1 MQQVASKK
9 NRKSSLAKS
18 TFGKSALII
27 AAGGI
32 LCKIIGAIYR
42 IPLTNA
48 LGSEGI
54 GLYQLVYSVYA
65 LFVVIVTGGI
75 TQAISRLVAEGDAK
89 CVKNAFWFCFVL
101 SLVMTVVLI
110 LLNKTFAYMQGS
122 KILGMCY
129 FIIAPSVFFVGI
141 SSVFKGY
148 FYGKMKMGPPTVCS
162 LIEQT
167 VKLVLGLTLAFAL
180 IERGIDFA
188 LYGALVAV
196 TASEILS
203 FVFVAIAY
211 LVSRSKEKK
220 FQKAELF
227 KAEKAERKIKRT
239 KSFNQSKIT
248 HKTLTA
254 ASGVALT
261 DAGINSQSEAL
272 YASGV
277 ETEKKEESPLGFLK
291 IAFPFALIALLLP
304 LSGFLDS
311 FMIVA
316 LTGSKSLYGVY
327 SGSVTTLI
335 NMPIMVLLSLAVAVV
350 PSVSKERAERDAS
363 GILLKT
369 RLSIKLC
376 LMIGVPAAL
385 IMLIFSGE
393 ILKIIFPVLTVS
405 ELEAGA
411 NLLRIMSV
419 SVVLSSMAQIIG
431 SILGA
436 LDRTRIYVLAM
447 ICGIAVKTALLL
459 ILSPYISILA
469 AGVAYV
475 SLSLVTLAINLVYL
489 TRYLSLDKLDKSV
502 AFILVSSLII
512 ALSCL
517 SFKYIFANI
526 YVALGVA
533 LAFSLLVYPALIAA
547 FDVLNKE
554 ETQSLPMSGFLLKFK
569 RKIRFWDKEV

>member
-9 NRKSSLAKS
+9 KSHKSS
-18 TFGKSALII
+18 FGKSALII

-32 LCKIIGAIYR
+32 LCKIIGAVYR

-75 TQAISRLVAEGDAK
+75 TQAISRLVAEGDTK
-89 CVKNAFWFCFVL
+89 CVKNAFWFCFAL
-101 SLVMTVVLI
+101 SLLMTVVLV

-122 KILGMCY
+122 KLLGMCY

-180 IERGIDFA
+180 IERGIDYA
-188 LYGALVAV
+188 LYGALLAV

-203 FVFVAIAY
+203 FVYVAIAY
-211 LVSRSKEKK
+211 LVTKGKEKK
-220 FQKAELF
+220 DF
-227 KAEKAERKIKRT
+227 KANSIKEGNSCRKDKIKRSDSQN
-239 KSFNQSKIT
+239 KQAKRAVS
-248 HKTLTA
+248 A
-254 ASGVALT
+254 AVSSGVALT
-261 DAGINSQSEAL
+261 DAGLNSQSEAV

-277 ETEKKEESPLGFLK
+277 ETDDKTANPLGFLK

-304 LSGFLDS
+304 LSGFSDS

-335 NMPIMVLLSLAVAVV
+335 NMPIMILLSLAVAVV
-350 PSVSKERAERDAS
+350 PSVSKEKAQRDVN

-376 LMIGVPAAL
+376 LLIGVPAAL
-385 IMLIFSGE
+385 LMLIFSQE

-411 NLLRIMSV
+411 NLLRIMSL
-419 SVVLSSMAQIIG
+419 SVVLSSMAQIAG

-436 LDRTRIYVLAM
+436 LDKTRVYVLAM

-459 ILSPYISILA
+459 ILSRYISILA
-469 AGVAYV
+469 AGVASV
-475 SLSLVTLAINLVYL
+475 SLSLVTIVINLIYL
-489 TRYLSLDKLDKSV
+489 TRYLSLDKLDKSI
-502 AFILVSSLII
+502 AYILVSSLII

-526 YVALGVA
+526 YVAFGVA
-533 LAFSLLVYPALIAA
+533 LAFSLLLYPALIAA
-547 FDVLNKE
+547 FDVLSKE

>member
-9 NRKSSLAKS
+9 KSHKSS
-18 TFGKSALII
+18 FGKSALII

-75 TQAISRLVAEGDAK
+75 TQAISRLVAEGDTK
-89 CVKNAFWFCFVL
+89 CVKNAFWFCFAL
-101 SLVMTVVLI
+101 SLLMTVVLV

-122 KILGMCY
+122 KLLGMCY

-180 IERGIDFA
+180 IERGIDYA
-188 LYGALVAV
+188 LYGALLAV

-203 FVFVAIAY
+203 FVYVAIAY
-211 LVSRSKEKK
+211 LVTKGKEKK
-220 FQKAELF
+220 DF
-227 KAEKAERKIKRT
+227 KANSIKEGNSCRKDKIKRADSQN
-239 KSFNQSKIT
+239 KQAKRAVSS
-248 HKTLTA
+248 A
-254 ASGVALT
+254 VSSGVAVT
-261 DAGINSQSEAL
+261 DAGLNSQSEAV

-277 ETEKKEESPLGFLK
+277 ETDDKTANPLGFLK

-304 LSGFLDS
+304 LSGFSDS

-335 NMPIMVLLSLAVAVV
+335 NMPIMILLSLAVAVV
-350 PSVSKERAERDAS
+350 PSVSKERAQRDVN

-376 LMIGVPAAL
+376 LLIGVPAAL
-385 IMLIFSGE
+385 LMLIFSQE

-411 NLLRIMSV
+411 NLLRIMSL
-419 SVVLSSMAQIIG
+419 SVVLSSMAQIAG

-436 LDRTRIYVLAM
+436 LDKTRVYVLAM

-459 ILSPYISILA
+459 ILSRYISILA
-469 AGVAYV
+469 AGVASV
-475 SLSLVTLAINLVYL
+475 SLSLVTLVINLIYL
-489 TRYLSLDKLDKSV
+489 TRYLSLDKLDKSI
-502 AFILVSSLII
+502 AYILVSSLII

-517 SFKYIFANI
+517 SFKFIFANI
-526 YVALGVA
+526 YVAFGVA
-533 LAFSLLVYPALIAA
+533 LAFSLLLYPALIAA
-547 FDVLNKE
+547 FDVLSKE
-554 ETQSLPMSGFLLKFK
+554 ETQSLPMSGFLLKYK

>member
-101 SLVMTVVLI
+101 SLVMSGVLI

-167 VKLVLGLTLAFAL
+167 VKLVLGLTLAFGL
-180 IERGIDFA
+180 IGRGIDFA

-211 LVSRSKEKK
+211 LVAKRK
-220 FQKAELF
+220 
-227 KAEKAERKIKRT
+227 ERKAKKAALNKQNT
-239 KSFNQSKIT
+239 TLKSESENSARPGGESA
-248 HKTLTA
+248 L
-254 ASGVALT
+254 GVVAVE
-261 DAGINSQSEAL
+261 AGINSQSEAL

-335 NMPIMVLLSLAVAVV
+335 NMPVMVLLSLAVAVV
-350 PSVSKERAERDAS
+350 PSVSKERAKKDAS

-385 IMLIFSGE
+385 IMLIFSGV
-393 ILKIIFPVLTVS
+393 ILKIIFPVLTAS

-436 LDRTRIYVLAM
+436 LDKTRIYVLAM

-526 YVALGVA
+526 YVAFGVA

>member
-9 NRKSSLAKS
+9 KLHKSS
-18 TFGKSALII
+18 FGKSALII

-75 TQAISRLVAEGDAK
+75 TQAISRLVAEGDTK
-89 CVKNAFWFCFVL
+89 CVKNAFWFCFAL
-101 SLVMTVVLI
+101 SLLMTVVLV

-122 KILGMCY
+122 KLLGMCY

-180 IERGIDFA
+180 IERGIDYA
-188 LYGALVAV
+188 LYGALLAV

-203 FVFVAIAY
+203 FVYVAIAY
-211 LVSRSKEKK
+211 LVTKGKEKK
-220 FQKAELF
+220 DF
-227 KAEKAERKIKRT
+227 KANSIKEGNSCRKDKIKRADSQN
-239 KSFNQSKIT
+239 KQAKRAVS
-248 HKTLTA
+248 A
-254 ASGVALT
+254 AVSSGVALT
-261 DAGINSQSEAL
+261 DAGLNSQSEAV

-277 ETEKKEESPLGFLK
+277 ETDDKTANPLGFLK

-304 LSGFLDS
+304 LSGFSDS

-335 NMPIMVLLSLAVAVV
+335 NMPIMILLSLAVAVV
-350 PSVSKERAERDAS
+350 PSVSKERAQRDVN

-376 LMIGVPAAL
+376 LLIGVPAAL
-385 IMLIFSGE
+385 LMLIFSQE

-411 NLLRIMSV
+411 NLLRIMSL
-419 SVVLSSMAQIIG
+419 SVVFSSMAQIAG

-436 LDRTRIYVLAM
+436 LDKTRVYVLAM

-459 ILSPYISILA
+459 ILSRYISILA
-469 AGVAYV
+469 AGVASV
-475 SLSLVTLAINLVYL
+475 SLSLVTLVINLIYL
-489 TRYLSLDKLDKSV
+489 TRYLSLDKLDKSI
-502 AFILVSSLII
+502 AYILVSSLII

-526 YVALGVA
+526 YVAFGVA
-533 LAFSLLVYPALIAA
+533 LAFSLLLYPALIAA
-547 FDVLNKE
+547 FDVLSKE
-554 ETQSLPMSGFLLKFK
+554 ETQSLPMSGFLLKYK

>member
-9 NRKSSLAKS
+9 KSHKSS
-18 TFGKSALII
+18 FGKSALII

-75 TQAISRLVAEGDAK
+75 TQAISRLVAEGDTK
-89 CVKNAFWFCFVL
+89 CVKNAFWFCFAL
-101 SLVMTVVLI
+101 SLLMTVVLV

-122 KILGMCY
+122 KLLGMCY

-180 IERGIDFA
+180 IERGIDYA
-188 LYGALVAV
+188 LYGALLAV

-203 FVFVAIAY
+203 FVYVAIAY
-211 LVSRSKEKK
+211 LVTKGKEKK
-220 FQKAELF
+220 DF
-227 KAEKAERKIKRT
+227 KANSIKEGNSCRKDKIKRADSQN
-239 KSFNQSKIT
+239 KQAKRAVS
-248 HKTLTA
+248 A
-254 ASGVALT
+254 AVSSGVALT
-261 DAGINSQSEAL
+261 DAGLNSQSEAV

-277 ETEKKEESPLGFLK
+277 ETDDKTANPLGFLK

-304 LSGFLDS
+304 LSGFSDS

-335 NMPIMVLLSLAVAVV
+335 NMPIMILLSLAVAVV
-350 PSVSKERAERDAS
+350 PSVSKERAQRDVN

-376 LMIGVPAAL
+376 LLIGVPAAL
-385 IMLIFSGE
+385 LMLIFSQE

-411 NLLRIMSV
+411 NLLRIMSL
-419 SVVLSSMAQIIG
+419 SVVLSSMAQIAG

-436 LDRTRIYVLAM
+436 LDKTRVYVLAM

-459 ILSPYISILA
+459 ILSRYISILA
-469 AGVAYV
+469 AGVASV
-475 SLSLVTLAINLVYL
+475 SLSLVTLVINLIYL
-489 TRYLSLDKLDKSV
+489 TRYLSLDKLDKSI
-502 AFILVSSLII
+502 AYILVSSLII

-517 SFKYIFANI
+517 SFKYISANI
-526 YVALGVA
+526 YVAFGVA
-533 LAFSLLVYPALIAA
+533 LAFSLLLYPALIAA
-547 FDVLNKE
+547 FDVLSKE
-554 ETQSLPMSGFLLKFK
+554 ETQSLPMSGFLLKYK

>member
-9 NRKSSLAKS
+9 KLHKSS
-18 TFGKSALII
+18 FGKSALII

-75 TQAISRLVAEGDAK
+75 TQAISRLVAEGDTK
-89 CVKNAFWFCFVL
+89 CVKNAFWFCFAL
-101 SLVMTVVLI
+101 SLLMTVVLV

-122 KILGMCY
+122 KLLGMCY

-180 IERGIDFA
+180 IERGIDYA
-188 LYGALVAV
+188 LYGALLAV

-203 FVFVAIAY
+203 FVYVAIAY
-211 LVSRSKEKK
+211 LVTKGKEKK
-220 FQKAELF
+220 DLKANSIKEGNSCR
-227 KAEKAERKIKRT
+227 KDKIKRADSQN
-239 KSFNQSKIT
+239 KQAKRAVSS
-248 HKTLTA
+248 A
-254 ASGVALT
+254 VSSGVAVT
-261 DAGINSQSEAL
+261 DAGLNSQSEAV

-277 ETEKKEESPLGFLK
+277 ETDDKTANPLGFLK

-304 LSGFLDS
+304 LSGFSDS

-335 NMPIMVLLSLAVAVV
+335 NMPIMILLSLAVAVV
-350 PSVSKERAERDAS
+350 PSVSKERAQRDVN

-376 LMIGVPAAL
+376 LLIGVPAAL
-385 IMLIFSGE
+385 LMLIFSQE

-411 NLLRIMSV
+411 NLLRIMSL
-419 SVVLSSMAQIIG
+419 SVVLSSMAQIAG

-436 LDRTRIYVLAM
+436 LDKTRVYVLAM

-459 ILSPYISILA
+459 ILSRYISILA
-469 AGVAYV
+469 AGVASV
-475 SLSLVTLAINLVYL
+475 SLSLVTLVINLIYL
-489 TRYLSLDKLDKSV
+489 TRYLSLDKLDKSI
-502 AFILVSSLII
+502 AYILVSSLII

-526 YVALGVA
+526 YVAFGVA
-533 LAFSLLVYPALIAA
+533 LAFSLLLYPALIAA
-547 FDVLNKE
+547 FDVLSKE
-554 ETQSLPMSGFLLKFK
+554 ETQSLPMSGFLLKYK

>member
-9 NRKSSLAKS
+9 KSHKIS
-18 TFGKSALII
+18 FGKSALII

-65 LFVVIVTGGI
+65 LFVVIVTSGI
-75 TQAISRLVAEGDAK
+75 TQAISRLVAEGDTK
-89 CVKNAFWFCFVL
+89 CVKNAFWFCFAL
-101 SLVMTVVLI
+101 SLLMTVVLV

-122 KILGMCY
+122 KLLGMCY

-180 IERGIDFA
+180 IERGIDYA
-188 LYGALVAV
+188 LYGALLAV

-203 FVFVAIAY
+203 FVYVAIAY
-211 LVSRSKEKK
+211 LVTKGKEKK
-220 FQKAELF
+220 DF
-227 KAEKAERKIKRT
+227 KANSIKEGNSCRKDKIKRADSQN
-239 KSFNQSKIT
+239 KQAKRAVS
-248 HKTLTA
+248 A
-254 ASGVALT
+254 AVSSGVAIT
-261 DAGINSQSEAL
+261 DAGLNSQSEAV
-272 YASGV
+272 YASGA
-277 ETEKKEESPLGFLK
+277 ETDDKTANPLGFLK

-304 LSGFLDS
+304 LSGFSDS

-335 NMPIMVLLSLAVAVV
+335 NMPIMILLSLAVAVV
-350 PSVSKERAERDAS
+350 PSVSKERAQRDVN

-376 LMIGVPAAL
+376 LLIGVPAAL
-385 IMLIFSGE
+385 LMLIFSQE

-411 NLLRIMSV
+411 NLLRIMSL
-419 SVVLSSMAQIIG
+419 SVVFSSMAQIAG

-436 LDRTRIYVLAM
+436 LDKTRVYVLAM

-459 ILSPYISILA
+459 ILSRYISILA
-469 AGVAYV
+469 AGVASV
-475 SLSLVTLAINLVYL
+475 SLSLVTLVINLIYL
-489 TRYLSLDKLDKSV
+489 TRYLSLDKLDKSI
-502 AFILVSSLII
+502 AYILVSSLII

-526 YVALGVA
+526 YVVFGVA
-533 LAFSLLVYPALIAA
+533 LAFSLLLYPALIAA
-547 FDVLNKE
+547 FDVLSKE
-554 ETQSLPMSGFLLKFK
+554 ETQSLPMSGFLLKYK

>member
-9 NRKSSLAKS
+9 KSHKIS
-18 TFGKSALII
+18 FGKSALII

-75 TQAISRLVAEGDAK
+75 TQAISRLVAEGDTK
-89 CVKNAFWFCFVL
+89 CVKNAFWFCFAL
-101 SLVMTVVLI
+101 SLLMTVVLV

-122 KILGMCY
+122 KLLGMCY

-180 IERGIDFA
+180 IERGIDYA
-188 LYGALVAV
+188 LYGALLAV

-203 FVFVAIAY
+203 FVYVAIAY
-211 LVSRSKEKK
+211 LVTKGKEKK
-220 FQKAELF
+220 DF
-227 KAEKAERKIKRT
+227 KANSIKEGNSCRKDKIKRADSQNKQT
-239 KSFNQSKIT
+239 KRAVS
-248 HKTLTA
+248 A
-254 ASGVALT
+254 AVSSGVALT
-261 DAGINSQSEAL
+261 DAGLNSQSEAV
-272 YASGV
+272 YASGA
-277 ETEKKEESPLGFLK
+277 ETDDKTANPLGFLK

-304 LSGFLDS
+304 LSGFSDS

-335 NMPIMVLLSLAVAVV
+335 NMPIMILLSLAVAVV
-350 PSVSKERAERDAS
+350 PSVSKERAQRDVN

-376 LMIGVPAAL
+376 LLIGVPAAL
-385 IMLIFSGE
+385 LMLIFSQE

-411 NLLRIMSV
+411 NLLRIMSL
-419 SVVLSSMAQIIG
+419 SVVFSSMAQIAG

-436 LDRTRIYVLAM
+436 LDKTRVYVLAM

-459 ILSPYISILA
+459 ILSRYISILA
-469 AGVAYV
+469 AGVASV
-475 SLSLVTLAINLVYL
+475 SLSLVTLVINLIYL
-489 TRYLSLDKLDKSV
+489 TRYLSLDKLDKSI
-502 AFILVSSLII
+502 AYILVSSLII

-526 YVALGVA
+526 YVAFGVA
-533 LAFSLLVYPALIAA
+533 LAFSLLLYPALIAA
-547 FDVLNKE
+547 FDVLSKE
-554 ETQSLPMSGFLLKFK
+554 ETQSLPMSGFLLKYK

>member
-9 NRKSSLAKS
+9 KLHKSS
-18 TFGKSALII
+18 FGKSALII

-75 TQAISRLVAEGDAK
+75 TQAISRLVAEGDTK
-89 CVKNAFWFCFVL
+89 CVKNAFWFCFAL
-101 SLVMTVVLI
+101 SLLMTVVLV

-122 KILGMCY
+122 KLLGMCY

-180 IERGIDFA
+180 IERGIDYA
-188 LYGALVAV
+188 LYGALLAV

-203 FVFVAIAY
+203 FVYVAIAY
-211 LVSRSKEKK
+211 LVTKGKEKK
-220 FQKAELF
+220 DF
-227 KAEKAERKIKRT
+227 KANSIKEGNSCRKDKIKRADSQNKQT
-239 KSFNQSKIT
+239 KRAVS
-248 HKTLTA
+248 A
-254 ASGVALT
+254 AVSSGVAVT
-261 DAGINSQSEAL
+261 DAGLNSQSEAV

-277 ETEKKEESPLGFLK
+277 ETDDKTANPLGFLK

-304 LSGFLDS
+304 LSGFSDS

-335 NMPIMVLLSLAVAVV
+335 NMPIMILLSLAVAVV
-350 PSVSKERAERDAS
+350 PSVSKERAQRDVN

-376 LMIGVPAAL
+376 LLIGVPAAL
-385 IMLIFSGE
+385 LMLIFSQE

-411 NLLRIMSV
+411 NLLRIMSL
-419 SVVLSSMAQIIG
+419 SVVLSSMAQIAG

-436 LDRTRIYVLAM
+436 LDKTRVYVFAM

-459 ILSPYISILA
+459 ILSRYISILA
-469 AGVAYV
+469 AGVASV
-475 SLSLVTLAINLVYL
+475 SLSLVTLVINLIYL
-489 TRYLSLDKLDKSV
+489 TRYLSLDKLDKSI
-502 AFILVSSLII
+502 AYILVSSLII

-526 YVALGVA
+526 YVAFGVA
-533 LAFSLLVYPALIAA
+533 LAFSLLLYPALIAA
-547 FDVLNKE
+547 FDVLSKE
-554 ETQSLPMSGFLLKFK
+554 ETQSLPMSGFLLKYK

>member
-9 NRKSSLAKS
+9 KSHKSS
-18 TFGKSALII
+18 FGKSALII

-75 TQAISRLVAEGDAK
+75 TQAISRLVAEGDTK
-89 CVKNAFWFCFVL
+89 CVKNAFWFCFAL
-101 SLVMTVVLI
+101 SLLMTVVLV

-122 KILGMCY
+122 KLLGMCY

-180 IERGIDFA
+180 IERGIDYA
-188 LYGALVAV
+188 LYGALLAV

-203 FVFVAIAY
+203 FVYVAIAY
-211 LVSRSKEKK
+211 LVTKGKEKK
-220 FQKAELF
+220 DF
-227 KAEKAERKIKRT
+227 KANSIKEGNSCRKDKIKRADSQN
-239 KSFNQSKIT
+239 KQAKRAVS
-248 HKTLTA
+248 A
-254 ASGVALT
+254 AVSSGVAVT
-261 DAGINSQSEAL
+261 DAGLNSQSEAV

-277 ETEKKEESPLGFLK
+277 ETDDKTANPLGFLK

-304 LSGFLDS
+304 LSGFSDS

-335 NMPIMVLLSLAVAVV
+335 NMPIMILLSLAVAVV
-350 PSVSKERAERDAS
+350 PSVSKERAQRDVN

-376 LMIGVPAAL
+376 LLIGVPAAL
-385 IMLIFSGE
+385 LMLIFSQE

-411 NLLRIMSV
+411 NLLRIMSL
-419 SVVLSSMAQIIG
+419 SVVLSSMAQIAG

-436 LDRTRIYVLAM
+436 LDKTRVYVLAM

-459 ILSPYISILA
+459 ILSRYISILA
-469 AGVAYV
+469 AGVASV
-475 SLSLVTLAINLVYL
+475 SLSLVTLVINLIYL
-489 TRYLSLDKLDKSV
+489 TRYLSLDKLDKSI
-502 AFILVSSLII
+502 AYILVSSLII

-526 YVALGVA
+526 YVAFGVA
-533 LAFSLLVYPALIAA
+533 LAFSLLLYPALIAA
-547 FDVLNKE
+547 FDVLSKE

>member
-9 NRKSSLAKS
+9 KSHKSS
-18 TFGKSALII
+18 FGKSALII

-75 TQAISRLVAEGDAK
+75 TQAISRLVAEGDTK
-89 CVKNAFWFCFVL
+89 CVKNAFWFCFAL
-101 SLVMTVVLI
+101 SLLMTVVLV

-122 KILGMCY
+122 KLLGMCY

-180 IERGIDFA
+180 IERGIDYA
-188 LYGALVAV
+188 LYGALLAV

-203 FVFVAIAY
+203 FGYVAIAY
-211 LVSRSKEKK
+211 LVTKGKEKK
-220 FQKAELF
+220 DF
-227 KAEKAERKIKRT
+227 KANSIKEGNSCRKDKIKRADSQN
-239 KSFNQSKIT
+239 KQAKRAVS
-248 HKTLTA
+248 A
-254 ASGVALT
+254 AVSSGVAVT
-261 DAGINSQSEAL
+261 DAGLNSQSEAV

-277 ETEKKEESPLGFLK
+277 ETDDKTANPLGFLK

-304 LSGFLDS
+304 LSGFSDS

-335 NMPIMVLLSLAVAVV
+335 NMPIMILLSLAVAVV
-350 PSVSKERAERDAS
+350 PSVSKERAQRDVN

-376 LMIGVPAAL
+376 LLIGVPAAL
-385 IMLIFSGE
+385 LMLIFSQE

-411 NLLRIMSV
+411 NLLRIMSL
-419 SVVLSSMAQIIG
+419 SVVLSSMAQIAG

-436 LDRTRIYVLAM
+436 LDKTRVYVLAM

-459 ILSPYISILA
+459 ILSRYISILA
-469 AGVAYV
+469 AGVASV
-475 SLSLVTLAINLVYL
+475 SLSLVTLVINLIYL
-489 TRYLSLDKLDKSV
+489 TRYLSLDKLDKSI
-502 AFILVSSLII
+502 AYILVSSLII

-526 YVALGVA
+526 YVAFGVA
-533 LAFSLLVYPALIAA
+533 LAFSLLLYPALIAA
-547 FDVLNKE
+547 FDVLSKE
-554 ETQSLPMSGFLLKFK
+554 ETQSLPMSGFLLKYK

>member
-9 NRKSSLAKS
+9 KSHKSS
-18 TFGKSALII
+18 FGKSALII

-75 TQAISRLVAEGDAK
+75 TQAISRLVAEGDTK
-89 CVKNAFWFCFVL
+89 CVKNAFWFCFAL
-101 SLVMTVVLI
+101 SLLMTVVLV

-122 KILGMCY
+122 KLLGMCY

-180 IERGIDFA
+180 IERGIDYA
-188 LYGALVAV
+188 LYGALLAV

-203 FVFVAIAY
+203 FVYVAIAY
-211 LVSRSKEKK
+211 LVTKGKEKK
-220 FQKAELF
+220 DF
-227 KAEKAERKIKRT
+227 KANSIKEGNSCRKDKIKRADSQN
-239 KSFNQSKIT
+239 KQAKRAVSS
-248 HKTLTA
+248 A
-254 ASGVALT
+254 VSSGVAVT
-261 DAGINSQSEAL
+261 DAGLNSQSEAV

-277 ETEKKEESPLGFLK
+277 ETDDKTANPLGFLK

-304 LSGFLDS
+304 LSGFSDS

-335 NMPIMVLLSLAVAVV
+335 NMPIMILLSLAVAVV
-350 PSVSKERAERDAS
+350 PSVSKERAQRDVN

-376 LMIGVPAAL
+376 LLIGVPAAL
-385 IMLIFSGE
+385 LMLIFSQE

-411 NLLRIMSV
+411 NLLRIMSL
-419 SVVLSSMAQIIG
+419 SVVLSSMAQIAG

-436 LDRTRIYVLAM
+436 LDKTRVYVLAM
-447 ICGIAVKTALLL
+447 ICGIAVKTVLLL
-459 ILSPYISILA
+459 ILSRYISILA
-469 AGVAYV
+469 AGVASV
-475 SLSLVTLAINLVYL
+475 SLSLVTLVINLIYL
-489 TRYLSLDKLDKSV
+489 TRYLSLDKLDKSI
-502 AFILVSSLII
+502 AYILVSSLII

-517 SFKYIFANI
+517 SFKYIFVNI
-526 YVALGVA
+526 YVAFGVA
-533 LAFSLLVYPALIAA
+533 LAFSLLLYPALIAA
-547 FDVLNKE
+547 FDVLSKE
-554 ETQSLPMSGFLLKFK
+554 ETQSLPMSGFLLKYK

>member
-9 NRKSSLAKS
+9 KSHKSS
-18 TFGKSALII
+18 FGKSALII

-75 TQAISRLVAEGDAK
+75 TQAISRLVAEGDTK
-89 CVKNAFWFCFVL
+89 CVKNAFWFCFAL
-101 SLVMTVVLI
+101 SLLMTVVLV

-122 KILGMCY
+122 KLLGMCY

-180 IERGIDFA
+180 IERGIDYA
-188 LYGALVAV
+188 LYGALLAV

-203 FVFVAIAY
+203 FVYVAIAY
-211 LVSRSKEKK
+211 LVTKGKEKK
-220 FQKAELF
+220 DF
-227 KAEKAERKIKRT
+227 KANSIKEGNSCRKDKIKRADSQN
-239 KSFNQSKIT
+239 KQAKRAVS
-248 HKTLTA
+248 
-254 ASGVALT
+254 SGVAVT
-261 DAGINSQSEAL
+261 DAGLNSQSEAV

-277 ETEKKEESPLGFLK
+277 ETDDKTANPLGFLK

-304 LSGFLDS
+304 LSGFSDS

-335 NMPIMVLLSLAVAVV
+335 NMPIMILLSLAVAVV
-350 PSVSKERAERDAS
+350 PSVSKERAQRDVN

-376 LMIGVPAAL
+376 LLIGVPAAL
-385 IMLIFSGE
+385 LMLIFSQE

-411 NLLRIMSV
+411 NLLRIMSL
-419 SVVLSSMAQIIG
+419 SVVFSSMAQIAG

-436 LDRTRIYVLAM
+436 LDKTRVYVLAM

-459 ILSPYISILA
+459 ILSRYISILA
-469 AGVAYV
+469 AGVASV
-475 SLSLVTLAINLVYL
+475 SLSLVTLVINLIYL
-489 TRYLSLDKLDKSV
+489 TRYLSLDKLDKSI
-502 AFILVSSLII
+502 AYILVSSLII

-526 YVALGVA
+526 YVAFGVA
-533 LAFSLLVYPALIAA
+533 LAFSLLLYPALIAA
-547 FDVLNKE
+547 FDVLSKE
-554 ETQSLPMSGFLLKFK
+554 ETQSLPMSGFLLKYK

>member
-1 MQQVASKK
+1 MQQVAYKK
-9 NRKSSLAKS
+9 KSHKSS
-18 TFGKSALII
+18 FGKSALII

-75 TQAISRLVAEGDAK
+75 TQAISRLVAEGDTK
-89 CVKNAFWFCFVL
+89 CVKNAFWFCFAL
-101 SLVMTVVLI
+101 SLLMTVVLV

-122 KILGMCY
+122 KLLGMCY

-180 IERGIDFA
+180 IERGIDYA
-188 LYGALVAV
+188 LYGALLAV
-196 TASEILS
+196 SASEILS
-203 FVFVAIAY
+203 FVYVAIAY
-211 LVSRSKEKK
+211 LVTKGKEKK
-220 FQKAELF
+220 DF
-227 KAEKAERKIKRT
+227 KANSIKEGNSCRKDKIKRADSQN
-239 KSFNQSKIT
+239 KQAKRAVS
-248 HKTLTA
+248 A
-254 ASGVALT
+254 AVSSGVALT
-261 DAGINSQSEAL
+261 DAGLNSQSEAV

-277 ETEKKEESPLGFLK
+277 ETDDKTANPLGFLK

-304 LSGFLDS
+304 LSGFSDS

-335 NMPIMVLLSLAVAVV
+335 NMPIMILLSLAVAVV
-350 PSVSKERAERDAS
+350 PSVSKERAQRDVN

-376 LMIGVPAAL
+376 LLIGVPAAL
-385 IMLIFSGE
+385 LMLIFSQE

-411 NLLRIMSV
+411 NLLRIMSL
-419 SVVLSSMAQIIG
+419 SVVLSSMAQIAG

-436 LDRTRIYVLAM
+436 LDKTRVYVLAM

-469 AGVAYV
+469 AGVASV
-475 SLSLVTLAINLVYL
+475 SLSLVTLVINLIYL
-489 TRYLSLDKLDKSV
+489 TRYLSLDKLDKSI
-502 AFILVSSLII
+502 AYILVSSLII

-517 SFKYIFANI
+517 SFKYIFVNI
-526 YVALGVA
+526 YVAFGVA
-533 LAFSLLVYPALIAA
+533 LAFSLLLYPALIAA
-547 FDVLNKE
+547 FDVLSKE
-554 ETQSLPMSGFLLKFK
+554 ETQSLPMSGFLLKYK

>member
-9 NRKSSLAKS
+9 KSHKSS
-18 TFGKSALII
+18 FGKSALII

-75 TQAISRLVAEGDAK
+75 TQAISRLVAEGDTK
-89 CVKNAFWFCFVL
+89 CVKNAFWFCFAL
-101 SLVMTVVLI
+101 SLLMTVVLV

-122 KILGMCY
+122 KLLGMCY

-180 IERGIDFA
+180 IERGIDYA
-188 LYGALVAV
+188 LYGALLAV

-211 LVSRSKEKK
+211 LVTKGKEKK
-220 FQKAELF
+220 DF
-227 KAEKAERKIKRT
+227 KANSIKEGNSCRKDKIKRADSQNKQT
-239 KSFNQSKIT
+239 KRAVS
-248 HKTLTA
+248 A
-254 ASGVALT
+254 AVSSGVAVT
-261 DAGINSQSEAL
+261 DAGLNSQSEAV

-277 ETEKKEESPLGFLK
+277 ETDDKTANPLGFLK

-304 LSGFLDS
+304 LSGFSDS

-335 NMPIMVLLSLAVAVV
+335 NMPIMILLSLAVAVV
-350 PSVSKERAERDAS
+350 PSVSKERAQRDVN

-376 LMIGVPAAL
+376 LLIGVPAAL
-385 IMLIFSGE
+385 LMLIFSQE

-411 NLLRIMSV
+411 NLLRIMSL
-419 SVVLSSMAQIIG
+419 SVVLSSMAQIAG

-436 LDRTRIYVLAM
+436 LDKTRVYVFAM

-459 ILSPYISILA
+459 ILSRYISILA
-469 AGVAYV
+469 AGVASV
-475 SLSLVTLAINLVYL
+475 SLSLVTLVINLIYL
-489 TRYLSLDKLDKSV
+489 TRYLSLDKLDKSI
-502 AFILVSSLII
+502 AYILVSSLII

-517 SFKYIFANI
+517 SFKYIFVNI
-526 YVALGVA
+526 YVAFGVA
-533 LAFSLLVYPALIAA
+533 LAFSLLLYPALIAA
-547 FDVLNKE
+547 FDVLSKE
-554 ETQSLPMSGFLLKFK
+554 ETQSLPMSGFLLKYK

>member
-9 NRKSSLAKS
+9 KSHKSS
-18 TFGKSALII
+18 FGKSALII

-75 TQAISRLVAEGDAK
+75 TQAISRLVAEGDTK
-89 CVKNAFWFCFVL
+89 CVKNAFWFCFAL
-101 SLVMTVVLI
+101 SLLMTVVLV

-122 KILGMCY
+122 KLLGMCY

-180 IERGIDFA
+180 IERGIDYA
-188 LYGALVAV
+188 LYGALLAV

-203 FVFVAIAY
+203 FVYVAIAY
-211 LVSRSKEKK
+211 LVTKGKEKK
-220 FQKAELF
+220 DF
-227 KAEKAERKIKRT
+227 KANSIKEGNSCRKDKIKRADSQN
-239 KSFNQSKIT
+239 KQAKRAVS
-248 HKTLTA
+248 A
-254 ASGVALT
+254 AVSSGVAVT
-261 DAGINSQSEAL
+261 DAGLNSQSEAV

-277 ETEKKEESPLGFLK
+277 ETDDKTANPLGFLK

-304 LSGFLDS
+304 LSGFSDS

-335 NMPIMVLLSLAVAVV
+335 NMPIMILLSLAVAVV
-350 PSVSKERAERDAS
+350 PSVSKERAQRDVN

-376 LMIGVPAAL
+376 LLIGVPAAL
-385 IMLIFSGE
+385 LMLIFSQE

-411 NLLRIMSV
+411 NLLRIMSL
-419 SVVLSSMAQIIG
+419 SVVLSSMAQIAG

-436 LDRTRIYVLAM
+436 LDKTRVYVLAM

-459 ILSPYISILA
+459 ILSRYISILA
-469 AGVAYV
+469 AGVASV
-475 SLSLVTLAINLVYL
+475 SLSLVTLVINLIYL
-489 TRYLSLDKLDKSV
+489 TRYLSLDKLDKSI
-502 AFILVSSLII
+502 AYILVSSLII

-526 YVALGVA
+526 YVAFGVA
-533 LAFSLLVYPALIAA
+533 LAFSLLLYPALIAA
-547 FDVLNKE
+547 FDVLSKE
-554 ETQSLPMSGFLLKFK
+554 ETQSLPMSGFLLKYK

>member
-9 NRKSSLAKS
+9 KSHKSS
-18 TFGKSALII
+18 FGKSALII

-75 TQAISRLVAEGDAK
+75 TQAISRLVAEGDTK
-89 CVKNAFWFCFVL
+89 CVKNAFWFCFAL
-101 SLVMTVVLI
+101 SLLMTVVLV

-122 KILGMCY
+122 KLLGMCY

-180 IERGIDFA
+180 IERGIDYA
-188 LYGALVAV
+188 LYGALLAV

-203 FVFVAIAY
+203 FVYVAIAY
-211 LVSRSKEKK
+211 LVTKGKEKK
-220 FQKAELF
+220 DF
-227 KAEKAERKIKRT
+227 KANSIKEGNSCRKDKIKRADSQNKQT
-239 KSFNQSKIT
+239 KRAVS
-248 HKTLTA
+248 A
-254 ASGVALT
+254 AVSSGVALT
-261 DAGINSQSEAL
+261 DAGLNSQSEAV

-277 ETEKKEESPLGFLK
+277 ETDDKTANPLGFLK

-304 LSGFLDS
+304 LSGFSDS

-335 NMPIMVLLSLAVAVV
+335 NMPIMILLSLAVAVV
-350 PSVSKERAERDAS
+350 PSVSKERAQRDVN

-376 LMIGVPAAL
+376 LLIGVPAAL
-385 IMLIFSGE
+385 LMLIFSQE

-411 NLLRIMSV
+411 NLLRIMSL
-419 SVVLSSMAQIIG
+419 SVVFSSMAQIAG

-436 LDRTRIYVLAM
+436 LDKTRVYVLAM

-459 ILSPYISILA
+459 ILSRYISILA
-469 AGVAYV
+469 AGVASV
-475 SLSLVTLAINLVYL
+475 SLSLVTLVINLIYL
-489 TRYLSLDKLDKSV
+489 TRYLSLDKLDKSI
-502 AFILVSSLII
+502 AYILVSSLII

-517 SFKYIFANI
+517 SFKYIFVNI
-526 YVALGVA
+526 YVAFGVA
-533 LAFSLLVYPALIAA
+533 LAFSLLLYPALIAA
-547 FDVLNKE
+547 FDVLSKE

-569 RKIRFWDKEV
+569 RRIRFWDKEV

>member
-9 NRKSSLAKS
+9 KSHKSS
-18 TFGKSALII
+18 FGKSALII

-75 TQAISRLVAEGDAK
+75 TQAISRLVAEGDTK
-89 CVKNAFWFCFVL
+89 CVKNAFWFCFAL
-101 SLVMTVVLI
+101 SLLMTVVLV

-122 KILGMCY
+122 KLLGMCY

-180 IERGIDFA
+180 IERGIDYA
-188 LYGALVAV
+188 LYGALLAV

-203 FVFVAIAY
+203 FVYVAIAY
-211 LVSRSKEKK
+211 LVTKGKEKK
-220 FQKAELF
+220 DF
-227 KAEKAERKIKRT
+227 KANSIKEGNSCRKDKIKRADSQNKQT
-239 KSFNQSKIT
+239 KRAVS
-248 HKTLTA
+248 A
-254 ASGVALT
+254 AVSSGVAVT
-261 DAGINSQSEAL
+261 DAGLNSQSEAV

-277 ETEKKEESPLGFLK
+277 ETDDKTANPLGFLK

-304 LSGFLDS
+304 LSGFSDS

-335 NMPIMVLLSLAVAVV
+335 NMPIMILLSLAVAVV
-350 PSVSKERAERDAS
+350 PSVSKERAQRDVN

-376 LMIGVPAAL
+376 LLIGVPAAL
-385 IMLIFSGE
+385 LMLIFSQE

-411 NLLRIMSV
+411 NLLRIMSL
-419 SVVLSSMAQIIG
+419 SVVLSSMAQIAG

-436 LDRTRIYVLAM
+436 LDKTRVYVFAM

-459 ILSPYISILA
+459 ILSRYISILA
-469 AGVAYV
+469 AGVASV
-475 SLSLVTLAINLVYL
+475 SLSLVTLVINLIYL

-517 SFKYIFANI
+517 SFKYIFVNI
-526 YVALGVA
+526 YVAFGVA
-533 LAFSLLVYPALIAA
+533 LAFSLLLYPALIAA
-547 FDVLNKE
+547 FDVLSKE
-554 ETQSLPMSGFLLKFK
+554 ETQSLPMSGFLLKYK

>member
-9 NRKSSLAKS
+9 KSHKSS
-18 TFGKSALII
+18 FGKSALII

-75 TQAISRLVAEGDAK
+75 TQAISRLVAEGDTK
-89 CVKNAFWFCFVL
+89 CVKNAFWFCFAL
-101 SLVMTVVLI
+101 SLLMTVVLV

-122 KILGMCY
+122 KLLGMCY

-180 IERGIDFA
+180 IERGIDYA
-188 LYGALVAV
+188 LYGALLAV

-203 FVFVAIAY
+203 FVYVAIAY
-211 LVSRSKEKK
+211 LVTKGKEKK
-220 FQKAELF
+220 DF
-227 KAEKAERKIKRT
+227 KANSIKEGNSCRKDKIKRADSQN
-239 KSFNQSKIT
+239 KQAKRAVS
-248 HKTLTA
+248 A
-254 ASGVALT
+254 AVSSDVALT
-261 DAGINSQSEAL
+261 DAGLNSQSEAV

-277 ETEKKEESPLGFLK
+277 ETDDKTANPLGFLK

-304 LSGFLDS
+304 LSGFSDS

-335 NMPIMVLLSLAVAVV
+335 NMPIMILLSLAVAVV
-350 PSVSKERAERDAS
+350 PSVSKERAQRDVN

-376 LMIGVPAAL
+376 LLIGVPAAL
-385 IMLIFSGE
+385 LMLIFSQE

-411 NLLRIMSV
+411 NLLRIMSL
-419 SVVLSSMAQIIG
+419 SVVFSSMAQIAG

-436 LDRTRIYVLAM
+436 LDKTRVYVLAM

-459 ILSPYISILA
+459 ILSRYISILA
-469 AGVAYV
+469 AGVASV
-475 SLSLVTLAINLVYL
+475 SLSLVTLVINLIYL
-489 TRYLSLDKLDKSV
+489 TRYLSLDKLDKSI
-502 AFILVSSLII
+502 AYILVSSLII

-526 YVALGVA
+526 YVAFGVA
-533 LAFSLLVYPALIAA
+533 LAFSLLLYPALIAA
-547 FDVLNKE
+547 FDVLSKE
-554 ETQSLPMSGFLLKFK
+554 ETQSLPMSGFLLKYK

>member
-9 NRKSSLAKS
+9 KSHKSS
-18 TFGKSALII
+18 FGKSALII

-75 TQAISRLVAEGDAK
+75 TQAISRLVAEGDTK
-89 CVKNAFWFCFVL
+89 CVKNAFWFCFAL
-101 SLVMTVVLI
+101 SLLMTVVLV

-122 KILGMCY
+122 KLLGMCY

-180 IERGIDFA
+180 IERGIDYA
-188 LYGALVAV
+188 LYGALLAV

-203 FVFVAIAY
+203 FVYVAIAY
-211 LVSRSKEKK
+211 LVTKGKEKK
-220 FQKAELF
+220 DF
-227 KAEKAERKIKRT
+227 KANSIKESNSCRKDKIKRADSQNKQT
-239 KSFNQSKIT
+239 KRAVS
-248 HKTLTA
+248 A
-254 ASGVALT
+254 AVSSGVAVT
-261 DAGINSQSEAL
+261 DAGLNSQSEAV

-277 ETEKKEESPLGFLK
+277 ETDYKTANPLGFLK

-304 LSGFLDS
+304 LSGFSDS

-335 NMPIMVLLSLAVAVV
+335 NMPIMILLSLAVAVV
-350 PSVSKERAERDAS
+350 PSVSKERAQRDVN

-369 RLSIKLC
+369 KLSIKLC
-376 LMIGVPAAL
+376 LLIGVPAAL
-385 IMLIFSGE
+385 LMLIFSQE

-411 NLLRIMSV
+411 NLLRIMSL
-419 SVVLSSMAQIIG
+419 SVVFSSMAQIAG

-436 LDRTRIYVLAM
+436 LDKTRVYVLAM

-469 AGVAYV
+469 AGVASV
-475 SLSLVTLAINLVYL
+475 SLSLVTLVINLIYL
-489 TRYLSLDKLDKSV
+489 TRYLSLDKLDKSI
-502 AFILVSSLII
+502 AYILVSSLII

-517 SFKYIFANI
+517 SFKYIFVNI
-526 YVALGVA
+526 YVAFGVA
-533 LAFSLLVYPALIAA
+533 LAFSLLLYPALIAA
-547 FDVLNKE
+547 FDVLSKE
-554 ETQSLPMSGFLLKFK
+554 ETQSLPMSGFLLKCK

>member
-9 NRKSSLAKS
+9 KSHKSS
-18 TFGKSALII
+18 FGKSALII

-75 TQAISRLVAEGDAK
+75 TQAISRLVAEGDTK
-89 CVKNAFWFCFVL
+89 CVKNAFWFCFAL
-101 SLVMTVVLI
+101 SLLMTVVLV

-122 KILGMCY
+122 KLLGMCY

-180 IERGIDFA
+180 IERGIDYA
-188 LYGALVAV
+188 LYGALLAV

-203 FVFVAIAY
+203 FVYVAIAY
-211 LVSRSKEKK
+211 LVTKGKEKK
-220 FQKAELF
+220 DF
-227 KAEKAERKIKRT
+227 KANSIKEGNSCRKDKIKRADSQN
-239 KSFNQSKIT
+239 KQAKRAVS
-248 HKTLTA
+248 A
-254 ASGVALT
+254 AVSSGVALT
-261 DAGINSQSEAL
+261 DAGLNSQSEAV

-277 ETEKKEESPLGFLK
+277 ETDDKTANPLGFLK

-304 LSGFLDS
+304 LSGFSDS

-335 NMPIMVLLSLAVAVV
+335 NMPIMILLSLAVAVV
-350 PSVSKERAERDAS
+350 PSVSKERAQRDVN

-376 LMIGVPAAL
+376 LLIGVPAAL
-385 IMLIFSGE
+385 LMLIFSQE

-411 NLLRIMSV
+411 NLLRIMSL
-419 SVVLSSMAQIIG
+419 SVVFSSMAQIAG

-436 LDRTRIYVLAM
+436 LDKTRVYVLAM

-459 ILSPYISILA
+459 ILSRYISILA
-469 AGVAYV
+469 AGVASV
-475 SLSLVTLAINLVYL
+475 SLSLVTLVINLIYL
-489 TRYLSLDKLDKSV
+489 TRYLSLDKLDKSI
-502 AFILVSSLII
+502 AYILVSSLII

-517 SFKYIFANI
+517 SFKYIFVNI
-526 YVALGVA
+526 YVAFGVA
-533 LAFSLLVYPALIAA
+533 LAFSLLLYPALIAA
-547 FDVLNKE
+547 FDVLSKE
-554 ETQSLPMSGFLLKFK
+554 ETQSLPMSGFLLKYK

>member
-9 NRKSSLAKS
+9 KSHKSS
-18 TFGKSALII
+18 FGKSALII

-75 TQAISRLVAEGDAK
+75 TQAISRLVAEGDTK
-89 CVKNAFWFCFVL
+89 CVKNAFWFCFAL
-101 SLVMTVVLI
+101 SLLMTVVLV

-122 KILGMCY
+122 KLLGMCY

-180 IERGIDFA
+180 IERGIDYA
-188 LYGALVAV
+188 LYGALLAV

-203 FVFVAIAY
+203 FVYVAIAY
-211 LVSRSKEKK
+211 LVTKGKEKK
-220 FQKAELF
+220 DF
-227 KAEKAERKIKRT
+227 KANSIKEGNSCRKDKIKRADSQN
-239 KSFNQSKIT
+239 KQAKRAVS
-248 HKTLTA
+248 A
-254 ASGVALT
+254 AVSSGVALT
-261 DAGINSQSEAL
+261 DAGLNSQSEAV

-277 ETEKKEESPLGFLK
+277 ETDDKTANPLGFLK

-304 LSGFLDS
+304 LSGFSDS

-335 NMPIMVLLSLAVAVV
+335 NMPIMILLSLAVAVV
-350 PSVSKERAERDAS
+350 PSVSKERAQRDVN

-376 LMIGVPAAL
+376 LLIGVPAAL
-385 IMLIFSGE
+385 LMLIFSQE

-411 NLLRIMSV
+411 NLLRIMSL
-419 SVVLSSMAQIIG
+419 SVVFSSMAQIAG

-436 LDRTRIYVLAM
+436 LDKTRVYVLAM

-459 ILSPYISILA
+459 ILSRYISILA
-469 AGVAYV
+469 AGVASV
-475 SLSLVTLAINLVYL
+475 SLSLVTLVINLIYL
-489 TRYLSLDKLDKSV
+489 TRYLSLDKLDKSI
-502 AFILVSSLII
+502 AYILVSSLII

-526 YVALGVA
+526 YVAFGVA
-533 LAFSLLVYPALIAA
+533 LAFSLLLYPALIAA
-547 FDVLNKE
+547 FDVLSKE
-554 ETQSLPMSGFLLKFK
+554 ETQSLPMSGFLLKYK

>member
-75 TQAISRLVAEGDAK
+75 TQAISRLVAEGDTK

-101 SLVMTVVLI
+101 SLVMTVVLV

-167 VKLVLGLTLAFAL
+167 VKLVLGLTLAFGL
-180 IERGIDFA
+180 IGRGIDFA

-211 LVSRSKEKK
+211 LVAKRK
-220 FQKAELF
+220 
-227 KAEKAERKIKRT
+227 ERKAKKAALNKQNT
-239 KSFNQSKIT
+239 TLKSESENSARPGGESA
-248 HKTLTA
+248 L
-254 ASGVALT
+254 GVVAVE
-261 DAGINSQSEAL
+261 AGINSQSEAL

-335 NMPIMVLLSLAVAVV
+335 NMPVMVLLSLAVAVV
-350 PSVSKERAERDAS
+350 PSVSKERAERGAS

-385 IMLIFSGE
+385 IMLIFSGV
-393 ILKIIFPVLTVS
+393 ILKIIFPVLTAS

-436 LDRTRIYVLAM
+436 LDKTRIYVLAM

-526 YVALGVA
+526 YVAFGVA

>member
-9 NRKSSLAKS
+9 KLHKSS
-18 TFGKSALII
+18 FGKSALII

-75 TQAISRLVAEGDAK
+75 TQAISRLVAEGDTK
-89 CVKNAFWFCFVL
+89 CVKNAFWFCFAL
-101 SLVMTVVLI
+101 SLLMTVVLV

-122 KILGMCY
+122 KLLGMCY

-180 IERGIDFA
+180 IERGIDYA
-188 LYGALVAV
+188 LYGALLAV

-203 FVFVAIAY
+203 FVYVAIAY
-211 LVSRSKEKK
+211 LVTKGKEKK
-220 FQKAELF
+220 DF
-227 KAEKAERKIKRT
+227 KANSIKEGNSCRKDKIKRADSQNKQT
-239 KSFNQSKIT
+239 KRVVS
-248 HKTLTA
+248 A
-254 ASGVALT
+254 AVSSGVALT
-261 DAGINSQSEAL
+261 DAGLNSQSEAV

-277 ETEKKEESPLGFLK
+277 ETDDKTANPLGFLK

-304 LSGFLDS
+304 LSGFSDS

-335 NMPIMVLLSLAVAVV
+335 NMPIMILLSLAVAVV
-350 PSVSKERAERDAS
+350 PSVSKERAQRDVN

-376 LMIGVPAAL
+376 LLIGVPAAL
-385 IMLIFSGE
+385 LMLIFSQE

-411 NLLRIMSV
+411 NLLRIMSL
-419 SVVLSSMAQIIG
+419 SVVLSSMAQIAG

-436 LDRTRIYVLAM
+436 LDKTRVYVLAM

-469 AGVAYV
+469 AGVASV
-475 SLSLVTLAINLVYL
+475 SLSLVTLVINLIYL
-489 TRYLSLDKLDKSV
+489 TRYLSLDKLDKSI
-502 AFILVSSLII
+502 AYILVSSLII

-526 YVALGVA
+526 YVAFGVA
-533 LAFSLLVYPALIAA
+533 LAFSLLLYPALIAA
-547 FDVLNKE
+547 FDVLSKE
-554 ETQSLPMSGFLLKFK
+554 ETQSLPMSGFLLKYK

>member
-9 NRKSSLAKS
+9 KLHKSS
-18 TFGKSALII
+18 FGKSALII

-75 TQAISRLVAEGDAK
+75 TQAISRLVAEGDTK
-89 CVKNAFWFCFVL
+89 CVKNAFWFCFAL
-101 SLVMTVVLI
+101 SLLMTVVLV

-122 KILGMCY
+122 KLLGMCY

-180 IERGIDFA
+180 IERGIDYA
-188 LYGALVAV
+188 LYGALLAV

-203 FVFVAIAY
+203 FVYVAIAY
-211 LVSRSKEKK
+211 LVTKGKEKK
-220 FQKAELF
+220 DF
-227 KAEKAERKIKRT
+227 KANSIKEGNSCRKDKIKRADSQN
-239 KSFNQSKIT
+239 KQAKRAVS
-248 HKTLTA
+248 A
-254 ASGVALT
+254 AVSSGVALT
-261 DAGINSQSEAL
+261 DAGLNSQSEAV

-277 ETEKKEESPLGFLK
+277 ETDDKTANPLGFLK

-304 LSGFLDS
+304 LSGFSDS

-335 NMPIMVLLSLAVAVV
+335 NMPIMILLSLAVAVV
-350 PSVSKERAERDAS
+350 PSVSKERAQRDVN

-376 LMIGVPAAL
+376 LLIGVPAAL
-385 IMLIFSGE
+385 LMLIFSQE

-411 NLLRIMSV
+411 NLLRIMSL
-419 SVVLSSMAQIIG
+419 SVVLSSMAQIAG

-436 LDRTRIYVLAM
+436 LDKTRVYVLAM

-459 ILSPYISILA
+459 ILSRYISILA
-469 AGVAYV
+469 AGVASV
-475 SLSLVTLAINLVYL
+475 SLSLVTLVINLIYL
-489 TRYLSLDKLDKSV
+489 TRYLSLDKLDKSI
-502 AFILVSSLII
+502 AYILVSSLII

-526 YVALGVA
+526 YVAFGVA
-533 LAFSLLVYPALIAA
+533 LAFSLLLYPALIAA
-547 FDVLNKE
+547 FDVLSKE

>member
-9 NRKSSLAKS
+9 KSHKSS
-18 TFGKSALII
+18 FGKSALII

-75 TQAISRLVAEGDAK
+75 TQAISRLVAEGDTK
-89 CVKNAFWFCFVL
+89 CVKNAFWFCFAL
-101 SLVMTVVLI
+101 SLLMTVVLV

-122 KILGMCY
+122 KLLGMCY

-180 IERGIDFA
+180 IERGIDYA
-188 LYGALVAV
+188 LYGALLAV

-203 FVFVAIAY
+203 FVYVAIAY
-211 LVSRSKEKK
+211 LVTKGKEKK
-220 FQKAELF
+220 DF
-227 KAEKAERKIKRT
+227 KANSIKEGNSCRKDKIKRADSQN
-239 KSFNQSKIT
+239 KQAKRAVSS
-248 HKTLTA
+248 A
-254 ASGVALT
+254 VSSGVAVT
-261 DAGINSQSEAL
+261 DAGLNSQSEAV

-277 ETEKKEESPLGFLK
+277 ETDDKTANPLGFLK

-304 LSGFLDS
+304 LSGFSDS

-335 NMPIMVLLSLAVAVV
+335 NMPIMILLSLAVAVV
-350 PSVSKERAERDAS
+350 PSVSKERAQRDVN

-376 LMIGVPAAL
+376 LLIGVPAAL
-385 IMLIFSGE
+385 LMLIFSQE

-411 NLLRIMSV
+411 NLLRIMSL
-419 SVVLSSMAQIIG
+419 SVVLSSMAQIAG

-436 LDRTRIYVLAM
+436 LDKTRVYVFAM

-459 ILSPYISILA
+459 ILSRYISILA
-469 AGVAYV
+469 AGVASV
-475 SLSLVTLAINLVYL
+475 SLSLVTLVINLIYL
-489 TRYLSLDKLDKSV
+489 TRYLSLDKLDKSI
-502 AFILVSSLII
+502 AYILVSSLII

-526 YVALGVA
+526 YVAFGVA
-533 LAFSLLVYPALIAA
+533 LAFSLLLYPALIAA
-547 FDVLNKE
+547 FDVLSKE
-554 ETQSLPMSGFLLKFK
+554 ETQSLPMSGFLLKYK

>member
-9 NRKSSLAKS
+9 KSHKSS
-18 TFGKSALII
+18 FGKSALII

-75 TQAISRLVAEGDAK
+75 TQAISRLVAEGDTK
-89 CVKNAFWFCFVL
+89 CVKNAFWFCFAL
-101 SLVMTVVLI
+101 SLLMTVVLV

-122 KILGMCY
+122 KLLGMCY

-180 IERGIDFA
+180 IERGIDYA
-188 LYGALVAV
+188 LYGALLAV

-203 FVFVAIAY
+203 FVYVAIAY
-211 LVSRSKEKK
+211 LVTKGKEKK
-220 FQKAELF
+220 DF
-227 KAEKAERKIKRT
+227 KANSIKEGNSCRKDKIKRADSQN
-239 KSFNQSKIT
+239 KQAKRAVS
-248 HKTLTA
+248 
-254 ASGVALT
+254 SGVAVT
-261 DAGINSQSEAL
+261 DAGLNSQSEAV

-277 ETEKKEESPLGFLK
+277 ETDDKTANPLGFLK

-304 LSGFLDS
+304 LSGFSDS

-335 NMPIMVLLSLAVAVV
+335 NMPIMILLSLAVAVV
-350 PSVSKERAERDAS
+350 PSVSKERAQRDVN

-376 LMIGVPAAL
+376 LLIGVPAAL
-385 IMLIFSGE
+385 LMLIFSQE

-411 NLLRIMSV
+411 NLLRIMSL
-419 SVVLSSMAQIIG
+419 SVVLSSMAQIAG

-436 LDRTRIYVLAM
+436 LDKTRVYVLAM

-459 ILSPYISILA
+459 ILSRYISILA
-469 AGVAYV
+469 AGVASV
-475 SLSLVTLAINLVYL
+475 SLSLVTLVINLIYL
-489 TRYLSLDKLDKSV
+489 TRYLSLDNLDKSI
-502 AFILVSSLII
+502 AYILVSSLII

-526 YVALGVA
+526 YVAFGVA
-533 LAFSLLVYPALIAA
+533 LAFSLLLYPALIAA
-547 FDVLNKE
+547 FDVLSKE
-554 ETQSLPMSGFLLKFK
+554 ETQSLPMSGFLLKYK

>member
-9 NRKSSLAKS
+9 KLHKSS
-18 TFGKSALII
+18 FGKSALII

-75 TQAISRLVAEGDAK
+75 TQAISRLVAEGDTK
-89 CVKNAFWFCFVL
+89 CVKNAFWFCFAL
-101 SLVMTVVLI
+101 SLLMTVVLV

-122 KILGMCY
+122 KLLGMCY

-180 IERGIDFA
+180 IERGIDYA
-188 LYGALVAV
+188 LYGALLAV

-203 FVFVAIAY
+203 FVYVAIAY
-211 LVSRSKEKK
+211 LVTKGKEKK
-220 FQKAELF
+220 DLKANSIKEGNSCR
-227 KAEKAERKIKRT
+227 KDKIKRADSQN
-239 KSFNQSKIT
+239 KQAKRAVS
-248 HKTLTA
+248 A
-254 ASGVALT
+254 AISSGVAVT
-261 DAGINSQSEAL
+261 DAGLNSQSEAV

-277 ETEKKEESPLGFLK
+277 ETDDKTANPLGFLK

-304 LSGFLDS
+304 LSGFSDS

-335 NMPIMVLLSLAVAVV
+335 NMPIMILLSLAVAVV
-350 PSVSKERAERDAS
+350 PSVSKERAQRDVN

-376 LMIGVPAAL
+376 LLIGVPAAL
-385 IMLIFSGE
+385 LMLIFSQE

-411 NLLRIMSV
+411 NLLRIMSL
-419 SVVLSSMAQIIG
+419 SVVFSSMAQIAG

-436 LDRTRIYVLAM
+436 LDKTRVYVLAM

-459 ILSPYISILA
+459 ILSRYISILA
-469 AGVAYV
+469 AGVASV
-475 SLSLVTLAINLVYL
+475 SLSLVTLVINLIYL
-489 TRYLSLDKLDKSV
+489 TRYLSLDKLDKSI
-502 AFILVSSLII
+502 AYILVSSLII

-517 SFKYIFANI
+517 SFKYIFVNI
-526 YVALGVA
+526 YVAFGVA
-533 LAFSLLVYPALIAA
+533 LAFSLLLYPALIAA
-547 FDVLNKE
+547 FDVLSKE

>member
-9 NRKSSLAKS
+9 KSHKSS
-18 TFGKSALII
+18 FGKSALII

-75 TQAISRLVAEGDAK
+75 TQAISRLVAEGDTK
-89 CVKNAFWFCFVL
+89 CVKNAFWFCFAL
-101 SLVMTVVLI
+101 SLLMTVVLV

-122 KILGMCY
+122 KLLGMCY

-180 IERGIDFA
+180 IERGIDYA
-188 LYGALVAV
+188 LYGALLAV

-203 FVFVAIAY
+203 FVYVAIAY
-211 LVSRSKEKK
+211 LVTKGKEKK
-220 FQKAELF
+220 DF
-227 KAEKAERKIKRT
+227 KANSIKEGNSCRKDKIKRADSQN
-239 KSFNQSKIT
+239 KQAKRAVS
-248 HKTLTA
+248 A
-254 ASGVALT
+254 AVSSGVALT
-261 DAGINSQSEAL
+261 DAGLNSQSEAV

-277 ETEKKEESPLGFLK
+277 ETDDKTANPLGFLK

-304 LSGFLDS
+304 LSGFSDS

-335 NMPIMVLLSLAVAVV
+335 NMPIMILLSLAVAVV
-350 PSVSKERAERDAS
+350 PSVSKERAQRDVN

-376 LMIGVPAAL
+376 LLIGVPAAL
-385 IMLIFSGE
+385 LMLIFSQE

-411 NLLRIMSV
+411 NLLRIMSL
-419 SVVLSSMAQIIG
+419 SVVLSSMAQIAG

-436 LDRTRIYVLAM
+436 LDKTRVYVLAM

-459 ILSPYISILA
+459 ILSRYISILA
-469 AGVAYV
+469 AGVASV
-475 SLSLVTLAINLVYL
+475 SLSLVTLVINLIYL
-489 TRYLSLDKLDKSV
+489 TRYLSLDKLDKSI
-502 AFILVSSLII
+502 AYILVSSLII

-526 YVALGVA
+526 YVAFGVA
-533 LAFSLLVYPALIAA
+533 LAFSLLLYPALIAA
-547 FDVLNKE
+547 FDVLSKE
-554 ETQSLPMSGFLLKFK
+554 ETQSLPMSGFLLKYK

>member
-9 NRKSSLAKS
+9 KSHKNS
-18 TFGKSALII
+18 FGKSALII

-75 TQAISRLVAEGDAK
+75 TQAISRLVAEGDTK
-89 CVKNAFWFCFVL
+89 CVKNAFWFCFAL
-101 SLVMTVVLI
+101 SLLMTVVLV

-122 KILGMCY
+122 KLLGMCY

-141 SSVFKGY
+141 SSLFKGY

-180 IERGIDFA
+180 IERGIDYA
-188 LYGALVAV
+188 LYGALLAV

-203 FVFVAIAY
+203 FVYVAIAY
-211 LVSRSKEKK
+211 LVTKGKEKK
-220 FQKAELF
+220 DLKANSIKEGNSCR
-227 KAEKAERKIKRT
+227 KDKIKRADSQN
-239 KSFNQSKIT
+239 KQAKRAVS
-248 HKTLTA
+248 A
-254 ASGVALT
+254 AISSGVAVT
-261 DAGINSQSEAL
+261 DAGLNSQSEAV
-272 YASGV
+272 YASGD
-277 ETEKKEESPLGFLK
+277 ETDDKTANPLGFLK

-304 LSGFLDS
+304 LSGFSDS

-335 NMPIMVLLSLAVAVV
+335 NMPIMILLSLAVAVV
-350 PSVSKERAERDAS
+350 PSVSKERAQRDVN

-376 LMIGVPAAL
+376 LLIGVPAAL
-385 IMLIFSGE
+385 LMLIFSQE

-411 NLLRIMSV
+411 NLLRIMSL
-419 SVVLSSMAQIIG
+419 SVVLSSMAQIAG

-436 LDRTRIYVLAM
+436 LDKTRVYVFAM

-459 ILSPYISILA
+459 ILSRYISILA
-469 AGVAYV
+469 AGVASV
-475 SLSLVTLAINLVYL
+475 SLSLVTLVINLIYL
-489 TRYLSLDKLDKSV
+489 TRYLSLDKLDKSI
-502 AFILVSSLII
+502 AYILVSSLII

-517 SFKYIFANI
+517 SFKYIFVNI
-526 YVALGVA
+526 YVAFGVA
-533 LAFSLLVYPALIAA
+533 LAFSLLLYPALIAA
-547 FDVLNKE
+547 FDVLSKE
-554 ETQSLPMSGFLLKFK
+554 ETQSLPMSGFLLKYK

>member
-9 NRKSSLAKS
+9 KSHKSS
-18 TFGKSALII
+18 FGKSALII

-75 TQAISRLVAEGDAK
+75 TQAISRLVAEGDTK
-89 CVKNAFWFCFVL
+89 CVKNAFWFCFAL
-101 SLVMTVVLI
+101 SLLMTVVLV

-122 KILGMCY
+122 KLLGMCY

-180 IERGIDFA
+180 IERGIDYA
-188 LYGALVAV
+188 LYGALLAV

-203 FVFVAIAY
+203 FVYVAIAY
-211 LVSRSKEKK
+211 LVTKGKEKK
-220 FQKAELF
+220 DF
-227 KAEKAERKIKRT
+227 KANSIKEGNSCRKDKIKRADSQN
-239 KSFNQSKIT
+239 KQAKRAVS
-248 HKTLTA
+248 A
-254 ASGVALT
+254 AVSSGVAVT
-261 DAGINSQSEAL
+261 DAGLNSQSEAV

-277 ETEKKEESPLGFLK
+277 ETDDKTANPLGFLK
-291 IAFPFALIALLLP
+291 IAFPYALIALLLP
-304 LSGFLDS
+304 LSGFSDS

-335 NMPIMVLLSLAVAVV
+335 NMPIMILLSLAVAVG
-350 PSVSKERAERDAS
+350 PSVSKERAQRDVN

-376 LMIGVPAAL
+376 LLIGVPAAL
-385 IMLIFSGE
+385 LMLIFSQE

-411 NLLRIMSV
+411 NLLRIMSL
-419 SVVLSSMAQIIG
+419 SVVLSSMAQIAG

-436 LDRTRIYVLAM
+436 LDKTRVYVLAM

-459 ILSPYISILA
+459 ILSRYISILA
-469 AGVAYV
+469 AGVASV
-475 SLSLVTLAINLVYL
+475 SLSLVTLVINLIYL
-489 TRYLSLDKLDKSV
+489 TRYLSLDKLDKSI
-502 AFILVSSLII
+502 AYILVSSLII

-526 YVALGVA
+526 YVAFGVA
-533 LAFSLLVYPALIAA
+533 LAFSLLLYPALIAA
-547 FDVLNKE
+547 FDVLSKE